1 MPNGALAGTDESR
14 LDRDRLLS
22 EALTHMIEALGLEIA
37 AIRRKGGGTQI
48 ELRGGERVGQAEGS
62 WLYRFVVAED
72 LNLRDDTP
80 VRVTAGQEDVA
91 GVLVSFRDGVLLVAL
106 ENDLGPR
113 IAAARLVAND
123 SFLVE
128 RLKDRLE
135 KVRGGEA
142 QFNRAAADRVL
153 GLLPPST
160 ADADPHP
167 SVNGDGMA
175 NADQIRAVRRSLGSD
190 TTFVWGPPGTGK
202 TTTLARI
209 VEAHY
214 RAGRS
219 VLLVS
224 NTNIAVDTALERVAE
239 RLKGEPD
246 FHQGLVIRQGPV
258 VKEELR
264 RRFGPQVILEEIVA
278 RLGERLKQER
288 DNLAR
293 EAVPLEAEERSLVG
307 ALKDLERLAS
317 AWETLAA
324 RQKAQ
329 ERARANIAAREE
341 EAQRH
346 RTRAANARSDLERAR
361 NMGAVRRFFSG
372 LDPKRLTREAAEA
385 GRAAQA
391 ASEAAQALASDLSKL
406 QAEIASL
413 RGEVDR
419 LIAETRRYPPAAQ
432 LHARL
437 EPLRARLGQ
446 IRERIAAIDCELAEL
461 EQQVLARCKI
471 LATTVYR
478 TYLGKSGTRQ
488 FDAVVIDEAS
498 MLMPPLIYYAAGLA
512 AQSVTVAGDFRQL
525 PPIVMSDEPLAA
537 EWLKCD
543 VFEKAGIPEKLARR
557 QPTPHLVALGTQYRM
572 REPICD
578 VINKLFYAD
587 HPLRSD
593 SSVKRG
599 NGRFPLSEAPL
610 LYVNTAPFHPWAAL
624 RLGTYSRYN
633 LFHALLVRNIVLH
646 LAETGF
652 LPAAG
657 EPNDAVGA
665 VAPYS
670 SQARLIQ
677 ALLDDRLGDR
687 AAGVAATVHR
697 FQGNEKAA
705 MVIDLTDSLG
715 ARLGRFLQAIRIEE
729 DGARLLNVAVS
740 RARRHVIVVGNFEY
754 LRGKAPRDGFVR
766 RLVEHFEEH
775 GEALDLEALLPLAE
789 RDWIDGLHR
798 VLPPT
803 FDLPEG
809 AAGVFTEG
817 TFYPA
822 FLKDLARAR
831 ESIVI
836 FSPFA
841 TGSGTARWYDSLR
854 AALARGVRVRILTR
868 PPQEFGGGATDEVT
882 ELVQTLRDVGI
893 TVDLRARMHEKVA
906 ILDGH
911 TLWHGSLN
919 ILSHRDTHESMLRLE
934 SPAAC
939 QQLGR
944 FVSTPASRP
953 EEDAAPSLDA
963 PENPACPKCG
973 SPTVWNDGRYGIYFE
988 CEDPV
993 CDGKVDP
1000 RRAWSQRRS
1009 GTERRRAGNAAGDRL
1024 SEKAPI
1030 LGSRVRSRAAVGGSS
1045 SATAGTVPF
1054 SVAPTIRGVAT
1065 R

>member
-1 MPNGALAGTDESR
+1 
-14 LDRDRLLS
+14 
-22 EALTHMIEALGLEIA
+22 
-37 AIRRKGGGTQI
+37 
-48 ELRGGERVGQAEGS
+48 
-62 WLYRFVVAED
+62 VV
-72 LNLRDDTP
+72 
-80 VRVTAGQEDVA
+80 
-91 GVLVSFRDGVLLVAL
+91 
-106 ENDLGPR
+106 
-113 IAAARLVAND
+113 ND

-128 RLKDRLE
+128 RLKERLE

-142 QFNRAAADRVL
+142 QFSRAAADRVL
-153 GLLPPST
+153 GLVPPST

-278 RLGERLKQER
+278 RLGERLQQEKG
-288 DNLAR
+288 NLLH
-293 EAVPLEAEERSLVG
+293 EAAPLEAEERSLVA

-317 AWETLAA
+317 ARETLAA

-329 ERARANIAAREE
+329 EAARGNIAAREQ
-341 EAQRH
+341 EAERH
-346 RTRAANARSDLERAR
+346 RAHAAKARSDLERAR
-361 NMGAVRRFFSG
+361 TMGAVRRFFSG
-372 LDPKRLTREAAEA
+372 LDPERLTRDAAA
-385 GRAAQA
+385 ADRAAQA
-391 ASEAAQALASDLSKL
+391 ASEAARALASDLTKL

-419 LIAETRRYPPAAQ
+419 LIAETRRHPAAAQ
-432 LHARL
+432 IHARL
-437 EPLRARLGQ
+437 GPLRTRLGQ
-446 IRERIAAIDCELAEL
+446 IRERIAAVDRELAEL

-478 TYLGKSGTRQ
+478 TYLGKSGPRQ
-488 FDAVVIDEAS
+488 FEAVVIDEAS

-512 AQSVTVAGDFRQL
+512 TQSVTVAGDFRQL

-543 VFEKAGIPEKLARR
+543 VFEKASIPEQLAQR

-572 REPICD
+572 REPICA
-578 VINKLFYAD
+578 VINKLFYSD

-593 SSVKRG
+593 SSVNRG

-610 LYVNTAPFHPWAAL
+610 LYVNTAPFHPWTAL
-624 RLGTYSRYN
+624 RVGTYSRYN
-633 LFHALLVRNIVLH
+633 LFHALLVRNIILH

-652 LPAAG
+652 LPRAG

-665 VAPYS
+665 VAPYA

-677 ALLDDRLGDR
+677 ALLDDRLGIR
-687 AAGVAATVHR
+687 AAGVAATAHR

-705 MVIDLTDSLG
+705 IVLDLTDSLG
-715 ARLGRFLQAIRIEE
+715 VRLGRFLQATRIEE
-729 DGARLLNVAVS
+729 DGARLLNVAAS
-740 RARRHVIVVGNFEY
+740 RARRHVIVLGNFEY
-754 LRGKAPRDGFVR
+754 LRAKAPRDGFVR
-766 RLVEHFEEH
+766 RLVDHFEEH
-775 GEALDLEALLPLAE
+775 GEALDLDALLPLAE

-798 VLPPT
+798 VLPAT

-809 AAGVFTEG
+809 AAGAFTEG

-822 FLKDLARAR
+822 FLKDLARVR
-831 ESIVI
+831 DSIVI

-841 TGSGTARWYDSLR
+841 TGSGTARWIDSLR
-854 AALARGVRVRILTR
+854 AALARGVRARILTR
-868 PPQEFGGGATDEVT
+868 PPEEFGGGSTDDVV
-882 ELVQTLRDVGI
+882 ELVQSLRNLGI
-893 TVDLRARMHEKVA
+893 TVDLRARMHEKIA
-906 ILDGH
+906 ILDGRI
-911 TLWHGSLN
+911 LWHGSLN

-944 FVSTPASRP
+944 FVSTPTGRR
-953 EEDAAPSLDA
+953 EEDAAPSLEA
-963 PENPACPKCG
+963 PENPACPNCRG
-973 SPTVWNDGRYGIYFE
+973 PTVWNDGRFGIYFV
-988 CEDPV
+988 CEDAD
-993 CDGKVDP
+993 CGGKVDP
-1000 RRAWSQRRS
+1000 RRARGQRRS
-1009 GTERRRAGNAAGDRL
+1009 GTAARDRAGGQRRG
-1024 SEKAPI
+1024 P
-1030 LGSRVRSRAAVGGSS
+1030 RSRRESTDTGQPCPQSGCGGRLVERNGRFGRFL
-1045 SATAGTVPF
+1045 ACTNYPRCRYTENLE
-1054 SVAPTIRGVAT
+1054 
-1065 R
+1065 

>member
-1 MPNGALAGTDESR
+1 M
-14 LDRDRLLS
+14 S

-37 AIRRKGGGTQI
+37 AIRKTGGGTQI
-48 ELRGGERVGQAEGS
+48 ELRGGERVGEAEGS
-62 WLYRFVVAED
+62 WLYRFVLAED

-91 GVLVSFRDGVLLVAL
+91 GFLVSFRDGVLLVAL
-106 ENDLGPR
+106 EKDLGPR
-113 IAAARLVAND
+113 VGAARLVANV

-128 RLKDRLE
+128 RLKERLE

-153 GLLPPST
+153 GLVPPST

-264 RRFGPQVILEEIVA
+264 RRFGPQVILGEIVA
-278 RLGERLKQER
+278 RLGERLQQEKAG
-288 DNLAR
+288 LLR
-293 EAVPLEAEERSLVG
+293 EAEPLKTEERSLVA
-307 ALKDLERLAS
+307 ALNDLERLTS
-317 AWETLAA
+317 ARETLAA
-324 RQKAQ
+324 RQLAQ
-329 ERARANIAAREE
+329 EAVEANIAAREQ
-341 EAQRH
+341 EAERH
-346 RTRAANARSDLERAR
+346 RAHAAKARSDLERAR
-361 NMGAVRRFFSG
+361 AMGAVRRFFLG
-372 LDPKRLTREAAEA
+372 LDPERLTQDAAAADRAAE
-385 GRAAQA
+385 A
-391 ASEAAQALASDLSKL
+391 ASEAARSLAADVPKL

-419 LIAETRRYPPAAQ
+419 LIAETRRHPPAAQ
-432 LHARL
+432 IQARFG
-437 EPLRARLGQ
+437 PLRTRLDQ
-446 IRERIAAIDCELAEL
+446 IRERIAAIDRELAEL

-471 LATTVYR
+471 LATTIYR
-478 TYLGKSGTRQ
+478 TYLGKSGPRQ
-488 FDAVVIDEAS
+488 FEAVVIDEAS
-498 MLMPPLIYYAAGLA
+498 MLMLPLVYYAAGLA
-512 AQSVTVAGDFRQL
+512 TQSVTVAGDFRQL
-525 PPIVMSDEPLAA
+525 PPIVMSDEPLAS

-543 VFEKAGIPEKLARR
+543 VFEKAKIPEQLARR

-572 REPICD
+572 CEPICA
-578 VINKLFYAD
+578 VINKLFYSD

-593 SSVKRG
+593 SSVNRR

-610 LYVNTAPFHPWAAL
+610 LYVNTGPFHPWTAL
-624 RLGTYSRYN
+624 RVGTYSRYN
-633 LFHALLVRNIVLH
+633 LFHALLVRNIILH

-652 LPAAG
+652 LPPAG

-665 VAPYS
+665 VAPYA

-677 ALLDDRLGDR
+677 ALLDDRLGIR
-687 AAGVAATVHR
+687 AAGVAATAHR

-705 MVIDLTDSLG
+705 IVLDLTDSLG
-715 ARLGRFLQAIRIEE
+715 VRLGRFLQATRIEE
-729 DGARLLNVAVS
+729 DGARLLNVAAS
-740 RARRHVIVVGNFEY
+740 RARRHVIVLGNFEY
-754 LRGKAPRDGFVR
+754 LRAKAPRDGFVR
-766 RLVEHFEEH
+766 RLVDHFEEH
-775 GEALDLEALLPLAE
+775 GEALNLGALLPLAE
-789 RDWIDGLHR
+789 RDWVDGLHR
-798 VLPPT
+798 VLPAT

-809 AAGVFTEG
+809 AAGAFTEG

-822 FLKDLARAR
+822 FFGDLARAR
-831 ESIVI
+831 DSIVI

-841 TGSGTARWYDSLR
+841 TGSGTARWIDSLH

-868 PPQEFGGGATDEVT
+868 PPQEFGGGSTDEVV
-882 ELVQTLRDVGI
+882 ELVQSLRNLGI
-893 TVDLRARMHEKVA
+893 TVDLRARMHEKIA
-906 ILDGH
+906 ILDGRI
-911 TLWHGSLN
+911 LWHGSLN

-944 FVSTPASRP
+944 FVSTPTDRR
-953 EEDAAPSLDA
+953 EEDAAPSLEA
-963 PENPACPKCG
+963 PENPACPNCG
-973 SPTVWNDGRYGIYFE
+973 GPTVWNDGRFGIYFV
-988 CEDPV
+988 CEDAD
-993 CDGKVDP
+993 CGGKVSLH
-1000 RRAWSQRRS
+1000 RVR
-1009 GTERRRAGNAAGDRL
+1009 GERRRGTAARDGAGGQRRG
-1024 SEKAPI
+1024 P
-1030 LGSRVRSRAAVGGSS
+1030 RSRRESTDTGQPCPQSGCDGRLVERNGRFGRFLGC
-1045 SATAGTVPF
+1045 TNYPRCRYTENLE
-1054 SVAPTIRGVAT
+1054 
-1065 R
+1065 

>member
-1 MPNGALAGTDESR
+1 
-14 LDRDRLLS
+14 
-22 EALTHMIEALGLEIA
+22 
-37 AIRRKGGGTQI
+37 
-48 ELRGGERVGQAEGS
+48 QAEGA

-106 ENDLGPR
+106 EKDLGPR
-113 IAAARLVAND
+113 VAAARLVAND

-128 RLKDRLE
+128 RLKERLE
-135 KVRGGEA
+135 KVRSGEA

-160 ADADPHP
+160 TDADPHP

-264 RRFGPQVILEEIVA
+264 RRFGSRVILEEIVA
-278 RLGERLKQER
+278 RVGERLQQEKG
-288 DNLAR
+288 NLLR
-293 EAVPLEAEERSLVG
+293 ETVSLEAEERSLVG
-307 ALKDLERLAS
+307 ALKNLERLAS
-317 AWETLAA
+317 ARETLAA

-329 ERARANIAAREE
+329 EAARGNIAAREQ
-341 EAQRH
+341 EAEHH
-346 RTRAANARSDLERAR
+346 RAQAGKARSDLERAR
-361 NMGAVRRFFSG
+361 TMGAVRRFFSG
-372 LDPKRLTREAAEA
+372 LDPERLTRNAAA
-385 GRAAQA
+385 ADRAAQA
-391 ASEAAQALASDLSKL
+391 ASEAARALASDLTNL

-413 RGEVDR
+413 REEVER
-419 LIAETRRYPPAAQ
+419 LIEETRTYPPAVQ
-432 LHARL
+432 IQEHLGL
-437 EPLRARLGQ
+437 LRARLGQ
-446 IRERIAAIDCELAEL
+446 IRERIAAIDRELAEL

-478 TYLGKSGTRQ
+478 TYLGKSGPRQ
-488 FDAVVIDEAS
+488 FGAVVIDEAS
-498 MLMPPLIYYAAGLA
+498 MLMPPLVYYAAGLA
-512 AQSVTVAGDFRQL
+512 IQSVTVAGDFRQL
-525 PPIVMSDEPLAA
+525 PPIVMSDEPLAT

-543 VFEKAGIPEKLARR
+543 VFEKASIPEQLAQG

-572 REPICD
+572 REPICA
-578 VINKLFYAD
+578 VINNLFYFD
-587 HPLRSD
+587 RPLRSD
-593 SSVKRG
+593 SSVNRG

-610 LYVNTAPFHPWAAL
+610 LYVNTAPFHPWTAL
-624 RLGTYSRYN
+624 RVGTYSRYN
-633 LFHALLVRNIVLH
+633 LFHALLVRNVILH

-652 LPAAG
+652 LPRAG

-665 VAPYS
+665 VAPYA

-677 ALLDDRLGDR
+677 ALLDDRLGVR

-705 MVIDLTDSLG
+705 IVLDLTDSLG
-715 ARLGRFLQAIRIEE
+715 VRLGRFLQATRIEE

-740 RARRHVIVVGNFEY
+740 RARQHVIVLGNFEY
-754 LRGKAPRDGFVR
+754 LRAKAPRDGFVR
-766 RLVEHFEEH
+766 RLVDYFEEH
-775 GEALDLEALLPLAE
+775 GEALDVDALLPLAD

-798 VLPPT
+798 VLPAT
-803 FDLPEG
+803 FELPEG
-809 AAGVFTEG
+809 AAGAFTEG

-822 FLKDLARAR
+822 FLKDLARVR
-831 ESIVI
+831 DSIVI

-841 TGSGTARWYDSLR
+841 TGSGTARWIDSLR
-854 AALARGVRVRILTR
+854 GALARGVRVRILTR
-868 PPQEFGGGATDEVT
+868 PPEEFGGGSTDDVV
-882 ELVQTLRDVGI
+882 ELVQSLRSLGI
-893 TVDLRARMHEKVA
+893 TVDLRARMHEKIA
-906 ILDGH
+906 ILDGRI
-911 TLWHGSLN
+911 LWHGSLN

-944 FVSTPASRP
+944 FVSTPTGRR
-953 EEDAAPSLDA
+953 EEDAAPSLEA
-963 PENPACPKCG
+963 PENPACPNCG
-973 SPTVWNDGRYGIYFE
+973 GPTVWNDGRFGIYFV
-988 CEDPV
+988 CENAD
-993 CDGKVDP
+993 CGGKVDP
-1000 RRAWSQRRS
+1000 RRAWGPRRS
-1009 GTERRRAGNAAGDRL
+1009 GTAARDRAGGQRRG
-1024 SEKAPI
+1024 P
-1030 LGSRVRSRAAVGGSS
+1030 GSRRESSDTGQPCPQSGCGGRL
-1045 SATAGTVPF
+1045 TERNGRFGRFLGCTNYPRCRY
-1054 SVAPTIRGVAT
+1054 TENLE
-1065 R
+1065 